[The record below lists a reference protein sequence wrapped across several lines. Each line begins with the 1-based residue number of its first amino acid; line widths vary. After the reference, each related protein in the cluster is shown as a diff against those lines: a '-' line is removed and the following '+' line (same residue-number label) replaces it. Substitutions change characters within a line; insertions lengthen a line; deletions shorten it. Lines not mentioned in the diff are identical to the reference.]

1 MGNLLPGR
9 LNTESGKDY
18 ETCFFREV
26 SDLVKKEVGTLEE
39 RSKTLKETIA
49 VFQEQYAEGDYE
61 VASLIDNAA
70 NSYRDTV
77 GELKAIT
84 KKAQKPYFGRI
95 IFDNDSVYIGRTG
108 IRRDQADVL
117 VADWRAPISNA
128 YYENGLGNVSFKT
141 PLGDDVNINLTLK
154 RTFDIS
160 DGKLNDYYDSEAAT
174 DDELLNKYLAK
185 NKQAVLNE
193 IIATIQKEQ
202 NDIIR
207 MSPKHNLIVQGVAGS
222 GKTTVAMHRISYLLY
237 NYGDYL
243 KPESFYVIGSNK
255 MLLKYITGVLPD
267 LGVDGFGQMT
277 MEELFTRL
285 MYTDWDHFRYAIRET
300 DNSDPAAALKGK
312 EEYFEALK
320 AFLDKYERNVIK
332 TEDVMLYP
340 DQFTEGFE
348 NGVAGIYDR
357 RDNPT
362 GRKSGPVCLLR
373 GSAIK
378 KYIDDNPQF
387 SVQTKTDFLNNEIK
401 ENLENELSYKGM
413 SYTEK
418 ERKAIRSAYR
428 CPIGEKEFKGSIYKI
443 YDDFISTLENADKL
457 KPTYRYEEREVTW
470 KAGKK
475 TGGKGQEVLKE
486 DDAGSGE
493 ARSTEEIKPPVK
505 TARVKIT
512 EYDVYDLAAL
522 AYIHH
527 RVNETHVISEA
538 NHIVID
544 EAQDYGM
551 MAYLVLKEC
560 VHDCKYTIMGDVS
573 QNIRYTSGLNDW
585 TALRKLYLTNAE
597 YDGFMMLRKSYRNTI
612 EISHFATNILKHG
625 TFEIYPSEPIIR
637 HGEEPAFIKGK
648 KADLPDKVAELCREY
663 EKEGL
668 FSIAVVCRD
677 QKKADALKEKLKG
690 KIELVDTDTEDAEYG
705 QGVMVLPVTLTK
717 GLEFDA
723 VIIYDP
729 DKKSYPADNSHV
741 KLLFVAATRALH
753 KLCIVHSGDITEL
766 FDKVDEGSATRFFAE
781 EKHPKV
787 LSREEQRKAE
797 DDKRNFM
804 ENEENLSK
812 EKVLAEAERRTK
824 EYLASRTGASR
835 TDGSSEEIERRR
847 AEEKERIAGA
857 EKTTGFKSNENG
869 MPSITGAE
877 RNTKGGRISGKEDQ
891 NGGKFQKDFL
901 SEVPQ
906 ELLKPSGHAVG
917 SFATKWIN
925 KKNDGIYFQ
934 SQNGIIRLQP
944 IAPNIVRVSYSKGL
958 MLDIPK
964 SDAYKSFQ
972 LYKDFGYKDS
982 SQTVEITLKK
992 MMIRYDRYRGAFTF
1006 YDGAK
1011 REILKESQNE
1021 ARYYDEKKKPP
1032 VMYTFFEGKSSDVFY
1047 IHSAGDGSLNYL
1059 ASKALYINEDGKIPC
1074 IIKKEKYAIIPLTTS
1089 KAALCR
1095 MPVVGTFIMQEDAY
1109 SDYYLVVD
1117 DNTDRLVENYHKL
1130 TGK

>member
-1 MGNLLPGR
+1 MTNLLPGKP
-9 LNTESGKDY
+9 NTESGKDY
-18 ETCFFREV
+18 ENMFFEEITKLTSGEV
-26 SDLVKKEVGTLEE
+26 SVLEE
-39 RSKTLKETIA
+39 RLKNLKESIM
-49 VFQEQYAEGDYE
+49 VFKEQYDEGDYE
-61 VASLIDNAA
+61 VAPLIDNASNEA
-70 NSYRDTV
+70 RHTV
-77 GELKAIT
+77 EEIRTA
-84 KKAQKPYFGRI
+84 KKRGSKPYFGRI

-108 IRRDQADVL
+108 IRRNQTEIL

-128 YYENGLGNVSFKT
+128 YYENGLGEISFKT
-141 PLGDDVNINLTLK
+141 PDGDDVNINVTLK

-160 DGKLNDYYDSEAAT
+160 DGKLVDYYDSEAAA

-237 NYGDYL
+237 NYGDIL
-243 KPESFYVIGSNK
+243 KPEAFYIIGSNK

-267 LGVDGFGQMT
+267 LGVAGFGQMT

-285 MYTDWDHFRYAIRET
+285 MYTDWDHFRYCIRET
-300 DNSDPAAALKGK
+300 DTTDPAAARKGTSEFFNKLKS
-312 EEYFEALK
+312 YCDA
-320 AFLDKYERNVIK
+320 YEWRTIK
-332 TEDVMLYP
+332 TDDIILDP
-340 DQFTEGFE
+340 NQFTEGFE
-348 NGVAGIYDR
+348 NDISGIYDR

-362 GRKSGPVCLLR
+362 GRKGGPVCLLR
-373 GSAIK
+373 GSAIR
-378 KYIDDNPQF
+378 KYIEANPQF
-387 SVQTKTDFLNNEIK
+387 SVQTKINFLNKELN
-401 ENLENELSYKGM
+401 ENLEQEMASKGM

-418 ERKAIRSAYR
+418 EKKAIRKVYK
-428 CPIGEKEFKGSIYKI
+428 CYLGGQEFKGSIYKI
-443 YDDFISTLENADKL
+443 YDDFINSLEGNEDF
-457 KPTYRYEEREVTW
+457 KPTYKYEEREITW
-470 KAGKK
+470 KKK
-475 TGGKGQEVLKE
+475 SSNEKAK
-486 DDAGSGE
+486 
-493 ARSTEEIKPPVK
+493 
-505 TARVKIT
+505 VKIT

-527 RVNETHVISEA
+527 RVNETEVISEA

-551 MAYLVLKEC
+551 MAYMVLNEC

-573 QNIRYTSGLNDW
+573 QNIRYSSGLNDW
-585 TALRKLYLTNAE
+585 QELRNLYLPNE
-597 YDGFMMLRKSYRNTI
+597 YDAFMMLRKSYRNTI

-753 KLCIVHSGDITEL
+753 KLCIVHSGDVTEL

-797 DDKRNFM
+797 DEKRNFM

-824 EYLASRTGASR
+824 EYLLSRTGASR

-847 AEEKERIAGA
+847 AEEKTKLQGA
-857 EKTTGFKSNENG
+857 NG
-869 MPSITGAE
+869 IQINGRGTGALV
-877 RNTKGGRISGKEDQ
+877 NRIGKDAAEEKQATGTHASG
-891 NGGKFQKDFL
+891 FL

-917 SFATKWIN
+917 SFATKWIH

-1117 DNTDRLVENYHKL
+1117 DNTDRLVESYHKL

>member
-312 EEYFEALK
+312 EEFFAALK
-320 AFLDKYERNVIK
+320 DFLDKYEREVIK
-332 TEDVMLYP
+332 AEDVMLYP

-348 NGVAGIYDR
+348 GGVAGIYDR

-443 YDDFISTLENADKL
+443 YDDFISTLDNADKL

-470 KAGKK
+470 KAGKN
-475 TGGKGQEVLKE
+475 
-486 DDAGSGE
+486 GSGE
-493 ARSTEEIKPPVK
+493 NKKSIKK
-505 TARVKIT
+505 AKVKIT

-573 QNIRYTSGLNDW
+573 QNIRYSSGLNDW
-585 TALRKLYLTNAE
+585 TALRKLYLTDAE

-637 HGEEPAFIKGK
+637 HGEEPGFIKDK
-648 KADLPDKVAELCREY
+648 KENLPGKVAELCKEY

-677 QKKADALKEKLKG
+677 QKQANALKEKLRG
-690 KIELVDTDTEDAEYG
+690 KIELVDTDTEEAEYG

-729 DKKSYPADNSHV
+729 DKKSYPEDNSHV

-753 KLCIVHSGDITEL
+753 KLCIVHSASLTDL
-766 FDKVDEGSATRFFAE
+766 FGKVDESTGTRFFAE

-787 LSREEQRKAE
+787 LSREEQRKLE
-797 DDKRNFM
+797 DEKRNFM

-847 AEEKERIAGA
+847 V
-857 EKTTGFKSNENG
+857 
-869 MPSITGAE
+869 AE
-877 RNTKGGRISGKEDQ
+877 REHLKDVEKKLSSHSTAETGKDTGSTRKNSVSGESGRGTTEGKRNT
-891 NGGKFQKDFL
+891 DFL
-901 SEVPQ
+901 SEVPAD
-906 ELLKPSGHAVG
+906 LLKPSGHAVG
-917 SFATKWIN
+917 SFATKWIH

-964 SDAYKSFQ
+964 SDVYKSFQ

-1011 REILKESQNE
+1011 REILKESQSE
-1021 ARYYDEKKKPP
+1021 ARYYDEKKKPA

-1047 IHSAGDGSLNYL
+1047 IHSANDGSLNYL
-1059 ASKALYINEDGKIPC
+1059 ASKALYINEDGRIPC

-1095 MPVVGTFIMQEDAY
+1095 MPVVGTFIMQEDAF

-1117 DNTDRLVENYHKL
+1117 DDTDRLIESYHKL
-1130 TGK
+1130 TGR

>member
-1 MGNLLPGR
+1 
-9 LNTESGKDY
+9 
-18 ETCFFREV
+18 
-26 SDLVKKEVGTLEE
+26 
-39 RSKTLKETIA
+39 
-49 VFQEQYAEGDYE
+49 
-61 VASLIDNAA
+61 
-70 NSYRDTV
+70 
-77 GELKAIT
+77 
-84 KKAQKPYFGRI
+84 
-95 IFDNDSVYIGRTG
+95 
-108 IRRDQADVL
+108 
-117 VADWRAPISNA
+117 
-128 YYENGLGNVSFKT
+128 
-141 PLGDDVNINLTLK
+141 
-154 RTFDIS
+154 
-160 DGKLNDYYDSEAAT
+160 
-174 DDELLNKYLAK
+174 
-185 NKQAVLNE
+185 
-193 IIATIQKEQ
+193 
-202 NDIIR
+202 
-207 MSPKHNLIVQGVAGS
+207 
-222 GKTTVAMHRISYLLY
+222 
-237 NYGDYL
+237 
-243 KPESFYVIGSNK
+243 
-255 MLLKYITGVLPD
+255 
-267 LGVDGFGQMT
+267 
-277 MEELFTRL
+277 
-285 MYTDWDHFRYAIRET
+285 
-300 DNSDPAAALKGK
+300 
-312 EEYFEALK
+312 
-320 AFLDKYERNVIK
+320 
-332 TEDVMLYP
+332 
-340 DQFTEGFE
+340 
-348 NGVAGIYDR
+348 
-357 RDNPT
+357 
-362 GRKSGPVCLLR
+362 
-373 GSAIK
+373 
-378 KYIDDNPQF
+378 
-387 SVQTKTDFLNNEIK
+387 
-401 ENLENELSYKGM
+401 
-413 SYTEK
+413 
-418 ERKAIRSAYR
+418 
-428 CPIGEKEFKGSIYKI
+428 
-443 YDDFISTLENADKL
+443 
-457 KPTYRYEEREVTW
+457 
-470 KAGKK
+470 
-475 TGGKGQEVLKE
+475 
-486 DDAGSGE
+486 
-493 ARSTEEIKPPVK
+493 
-505 TARVKIT
+505 
-512 EYDVYDLAAL
+512 
-522 AYIHH
+522 
-527 RVNETHVISEA
+527 
-538 NHIVID
+538 
-544 EAQDYGM
+544 
-551 MAYLVLKEC
+551 
-560 VHDCKYTIMGDVS
+560 
-573 QNIRYTSGLNDW
+573 
-585 TALRKLYLTNAE
+585 
-597 YDGFMMLRKSYRNTI
+597 MMLRKSYRNTI

-857 EKTTGFKSNENG
+857 EEKQATG
-869 MPSITGAE
+869 THA
-877 RNTKGGRISGKEDQ
+877 SG
-891 NGGKFQKDFL
+891 FL

-917 SFATKWIN
+917 SFATKWIH

-1117 DNTDRLVENYHKL
+1117 DNTDRLVESYHKL
-1130 TGK
+1130 TFKYRF